1 MHEPSRREA
10 PDLSRD
16 RQKVRPDCAFLARL
30 DRSTWRA
37 RSLLSPGAERA
48 VEGGGYGDKHA
59 YCTGLGTSRE
69 EPVNPLTVVVL
80 LTSVGCATP
89 YAYSFRLENPGA
101 RPAVAPELRDT
112 VDDSDI
118 RAQLFVDPTGARAV
132 FLDLTNKT
140 DQVLQVEWAKI
151 VMKRSDGSSTS
162 LRPETDLGWI
172 VPGATTSTR
181 LLPFALPSA
190 GDQAAGYQGNHFE
203 LAVPMI
209 VRRERR
215 LYRYS
220 FAVVVRKM

>member
-1 MHEPSRREA
+1 M
-10 PDLSRD
+10 
-16 RQKVRPDCAFLARL
+16 
-30 DRSTWRA
+30 
-37 RSLLSPGAERA
+37 
-48 VEGGGYGDKHA
+48 
-59 YCTGLGTSRE
+59 
-69 EPVNPLTVVVL
+69 NPLTMVVL

-101 RPAVAPELRDT
+101 RPAHAPKPGDT
-112 VDDSDI
+112 LDDTDVRI
-118 RAQLFVDPTGARAV
+118 QLLVDPTGARAV
-132 FLDLTNKT
+132 LLDITNQT

-203 LAVPMI
+203 LAIPMI
-209 VRRERR
+209 VRREQR